1 MQRLVTILRLS
12 RPLYLLLTAL
22 TYILGAGIARYLG
35 KPQAPTTFWLGL
47 VGILFAQLSMNLL
60 AEVFRPANDPIVLN
74 ETLTDR
80 RLTRDAALYVSTG
93 ALAALAVIAFLL
105 YKDYHLGASA
115 FLFITISLF
124 VLLIYSVPP
133 LRLMDKGFGE
143 LLLSIQIA
151 YLSPSIAYLLQAGTY
166 HNLVVFVSTPLV
178 FLTLAMFLALDFPSF
193 SGDIKYERNTLLAR
207 LGWERAIPFHH
218 LLVIGAYV
226 LFAAAPIFGF
236 SLRLLWPAF
245 LTFPFALLQIYWL
258 RNISLGSKPLWNLLT
273 ANAIAIF
280 GLTAYLLTL
289 TFWLR

>member
-1 MQRLVTILRLS
+1 MQRLITILRLS
-12 RPLYLLLTAL
+12 RPLYLLLVAL

-60 AEVFRPANDPIVLN
+60 AEVFRPSNEPIVLN
-74 ETLTDR
+74 ETVTDR
-80 RLTRDAALYVSTG
+80 RLTREAALYLSIA
-93 ALAALAVIAFLL
+93 ALASLAVIAFLL
-105 YKDYHLGASA
+105 YKDRVLGASA
-115 FLFITISLF
+115 LLFITVSLF

-143 LLLSIQIA
+143 LLLAVQIA
-151 YLSPSIAYLLQAGTY
+151 YLSPSIAYLLQAGAY
-166 HNLVVFVSTPLV
+166 HKLVVFISTPLV
-178 FLTLAMFLALDFPSF
+178 LLTLAMLLALDFPSF
-193 SGDIKYERNTLLAR
+193 SADMKYERDTLLAN
-207 LGWERAIPFHH
+207 LGWERAIPLHH
-218 LLVIGAYV
+218 FLVLSAYIF
-226 LFAAAPIFGF
+226 FAAAPLFGF

-258 RNISLGSKPLWNLLT
+258 RNISLGLKPLWNLLT
-273 ANAIAIF
+273 ANAIAIV

>member
-1 MQRLVTILRLS
+1 MQRLITILRLS
-12 RPLYLLLTAL
+12 RPLYLLLAAL
-22 TYILGAGIARYLG
+22 TYILGAGIARYLNR
-35 KPQAPTTFWLGL
+35 PQVPTTFWLGL
-47 VGILFAQLSMNLL
+47 LGVLLTVLAMSLL
-60 AEVFRPANDPIVLN
+60 AEVFRPINEPIVID
-74 ETLTDR
+74 ETPSER
-80 RLTRDAALYVSTG
+80 RLTRDAALYVSIG
-93 ALAALAVIAFLL
+93 ALASLAVIAFFL
-105 YKDYHLGASA
+105 YKDFHMGAPS
-115 FLFITISLF
+115 FLFITVSLF

-151 YLSPSIAYLLQAGTY
+151 YLSPSIAYLLEAGTY
-166 HNLVVFVSTPLV
+166 HNLVVFISTPLV
-178 FLTLAMFLALDFPSF
+178 LLLLAMFLAFDFPSF
-193 SGDIKYERNTLLAR
+193 SGDMKYERNTLLAR

-218 LLVIGAYV
+218 FLVLGAYV
-226 LFAAAPIFGF
+226 FFAAAPTFGF

>member
-1 MQRLVTILRLS
+1 MQRLITILRLS
-12 RPLYLLLTAL
+12 RPLNLLLTAL

-35 KPQAPTTFWLGL
+35 KPQTSATFWLGL
-47 VGILFAQLSMNLL
+47 IGILFAQLSMNLL
-60 AEVFRPANDPIVLN
+60 AEVFRPANESIVPN
-74 ETLTDR
+74 ETITDR
-80 RLTRDAALYVSTG
+80 RLTRDAALYVSIG
-93 ALAALAVIAFLL
+93 ALASLAVIAFLL
-105 YKDYHLGASA
+105 YKDLHLGASA
-115 FLFITISLF
+115 FLFITVSLF
-124 VLLIYSVPP
+124 VLLSYSVPP

-151 YLSPSIAYLLQAGTY
+151 YLSPSIAYLIQAGTY
-166 HNLVVFVSTPLV
+166 HNLVVFISMPLV
-178 FLTLAMFLALDFPSF
+178 LLMLAMFLAFDFPSY
-193 SGDIKYERNTLLAR
+193 SGDVKYGRNTLLAR

-218 LLVIGAYV
+218 FLVLSAYV
-226 LFAAAPIFGF
+226 FFAAAPIFGF

-245 LTFPFALLQIYWL
+245 LTFPFGLLQIYWL